1 MTQFPDREKQ
11 LRTRRSE
18 LLSRLRG
25 IDTELDSHQSRDW
38 EELAV
43 EREQDEV
50 LEHLGE
56 AGLKELRLIEMALRR
71 IDDGSYGIC
80 MQCGER
86 ISAERLDVLPY
97 TGVCRACA
105 GAG

>member
-1 MTQFPDREKQ
+1 MEFLDRKQ
-11 LRTRRSE
+11 QLLDRRKE
-18 LLSRLRG
+18 LFSRLEG
-25 IDTELDSHQSRDW
+25 IETELDSHQSRDW
-38 EELAV
+38 EELAI
-43 EREQDEV
+43 ERESDEV

-56 AGLKELRLIEMALRR
+56 AGLKELRLIDMALDRLK
-71 IDDGSYGIC
+71 DGSYGIC

-86 ISAERLDVLPY
+86 ISAKRLDILPY

>member
-1 MTQFPDREKQ
+1 MVKIPNRETQLLMRK
-11 LRTRRSE
+11 RE
-18 LLSRLRG
+18 LLSRLKG
-25 IDTELDSHQSRDW
+25 IDSELLSHQSRDW
-38 EELAV
+38 EDLAV
-43 EREQDEV
+43 EREADEV
-50 LEHLGE
+50 LEHLGD
-56 AGLKELRLIEMALRR
+56 AGVKELRLIDMALARMM
-71 IDDGSYGIC
+71 DGSYGIC